1 MVMLGLLDV
10 ENKLSIKQLKSVKG
24 GSNLSSALIETFTS
38 TFKVVYEFGQNFG
51 TSVRR
56 IITKNLC
63 DL

>member
-1 MVMLGLLDV
+1 MLDQLVV
-10 ENKLSIKQLKSVKG
+10 ENKLSISQLKDVKG
-24 GSNLSSALIETFTS
+24 GTALSSALVETFTS